1 MEVEETGETK
11 TSWSAQ
17 GETPSIICDHAGKK
31 RKQDPAPETVIRIL
45 EDEEDDEEGEMISD
59 HMKDSEEPSN
69 KRVKPVAKSNSLT
82 GVLTPVKTPALK
94 RIGQSIS
101 VSVHKH
107 THTHPIHV
115 QNDLSVHTFSHS
127 TLFAAVYQFS
137 HRGSTFAPGPAPS
150 LEGLVIPTPA
160 QQPMLE

>member
-1 MEVEETGETK
+1 M
-11 TSWSAQ
+11 
-17 GETPSIICDHAGKK
+17 
-31 RKQDPAPETVIRIL
+31 
-45 EDEEDDEEGEMISD
+45 
-59 HMKDSEEPSN
+59 
-69 KRVKPVAKSNSLT
+69 AKSNSLT